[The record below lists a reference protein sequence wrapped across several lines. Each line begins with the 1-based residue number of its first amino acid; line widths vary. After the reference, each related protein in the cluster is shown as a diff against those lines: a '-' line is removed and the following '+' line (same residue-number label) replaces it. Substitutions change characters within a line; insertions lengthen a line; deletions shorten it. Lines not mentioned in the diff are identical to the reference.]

1 MEELKTTKPGFWDRV
16 GIGLSGICAIH
27 CLLVPVAVALI
38 PLWPAFEEFHEYT
51 HLIFFIAIAPAV
63 YLSLRGRNKSLK
75 ITVLLAL
82 GVFVIFVA
90 WFFNESL
97 GEYGEA
103 GITLIGSILL
113 ITGHWL
119 NYKSK
124 FKRSTT
130 E

>member
-1 MEELKTTKPGFWDRV
+1 LNINTDKSKPGFWDRV
-16 GIGLSGICAIH
+16 GIALSGICAIH
-27 CLLVPVAVALI
+27 CLLVPVIVALI

-63 YLSLRGRNKSLK
+63 FLSLRSKHKSPK
-75 ITVLLAL
+75 ITMLLIL
-82 GVFVIFVA
+82 GLFLIFLA
-90 WFFNESL
+90 WYFNEVF

-103 GITLIGSILL
+103 GITLVGSALL

-124 FKRSTT
+124 SNSH
-130 E
+130 